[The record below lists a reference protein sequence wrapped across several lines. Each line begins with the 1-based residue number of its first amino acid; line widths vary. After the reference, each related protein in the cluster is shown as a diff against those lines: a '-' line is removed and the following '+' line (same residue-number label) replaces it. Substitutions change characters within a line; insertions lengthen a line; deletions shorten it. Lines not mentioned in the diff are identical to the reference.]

1 MGKFHSLDLRERVV
15 AMVASG
21 QSRRAA
27 ARHFHISESAAI
39 KLLQRRDRAGTLAPL
54 KQGRPPGQGKLA
66 AYGAFL
72 IRQVEEKPD
81 ITMPELA
88 ARLEASHGLRVP
100 PSSLSRFLL
109 ARGFTYKKCP
119 DGLGTRTRRH
129 SQSP

>member
-1 MGKFHSLDLRERVV
+1 MGKSHSLDLRRRVV

-27 ARHFHISESAAI
+27 ARHFHISESSAI

-54 KQGRPPGQGKLA
+54 KQGRPPGRGKLE
-66 AYGAFL
+66 AYSAFL
-72 IRQVEEKPD
+72 IGQVEEKPD

-88 ARLEASHGLRVP
+88 IRLEAKHGLHMP

-109 ARGFTYKKCP
+109 ARGFTYKKSP
-119 DGLGTRTRRH
+119 DGIGTRARRH
-129 SQSP
+129 SQSA